1 MHTKAATNSMSGHA
15 GEDIMEAR
23 RFKLL
28 RATTVALALAWAGAA
43 AAQDTAVRIVVG
55 FSPGGGFDAY
65 ARLFARHFGRH
76 LPGQPNVI
84 VQNMPGSSSL
94 KAVQYLDQ
102 GAPRDGNYI
111 TAFNPGL
118 MTNSLLEPDKVSYNF
133 ANLSWIGS
141 ITQDFRV
148 CYAWNERNVRSWDDL
163 LRSQRFVMGTTSIGS
178 SAYQNAAVLKTLFGV
193 KIHHVL
199 GYPGSAEE
207 RIAIERGE
215 LDGGCGAWASNPPDW
230 IINRKITPLVT
241 FTKPENADPSVK
253 APFILDLAKSPED
266 RAVLEI
272 LTAADLLGRP
282 YVASRAIPAARL
294 DTLRKAFDSTMGDK
308 EFLAESEL
316 RQLPVA
322 AIGGTQAQSVVE
334 ALYKAS
340 PTLIAKAREA
350 VK

>member
-1 MHTKAATNSMSGHA
+1 MAKRSHATRGA
-15 GEDIMEAR
+15 I
-23 RFKLL
+23 
-28 RATTVALALAWAGAA
+28 ALAACLAAGGAA
-43 AAQDTAVRIVVG
+43 HAQDNAIRLIVG
-55 FSPGGGFDAY
+55 FSPGGGFDMY
-65 ARLFARHFGRH
+65 ARLLARHYGKQ
-76 LPGQPNVI
+76 LPGNPNVI

-133 ANLSWIGS
+133 SNLGWVGS
-141 ITQDFRV
+141 ITQDYRV
-148 CYAWNERNVRSWDDL
+148 CYAWNRDGNARTWDEL
-163 LRSQRFVMGTTSIGS
+163 TKQARFNMGTTSVGA
-178 SAYQNAAVLKTLFGV
+178 SAYQNAAVLKNIFGV

-230 IINRKITPLVT
+230 IISKRITPIVT
-241 FTKPENADPSVK
+241 FTKPSNADPSVK
-253 APFILDLAKSPED
+253 APYILDLAKTPEQK
-266 RAVLEI
+266 AILEI

-282 YVASRAIPAARL
+282 YVVSKAVPAQRL
-294 DTLRKAFDSTMGDK
+294 DVLRKAFDATMADK
-308 EFLAESEL
+308 DFLAEADQ

-322 AIGGTQAQSVVE
+322 PVSGVE
-334 ALYKAS
+334 AQQVVDRLYKAS
-340 PTLIAKAREA
+340 PELVAKARDA